1 MKVDYKYT
9 YVQKG
14 ETNHES
20 RTNVA
25 SIPGCAGP
33 GTASRIEAPRGEESK
48 KSAVESPSHYTAG
61 FVECIDALDSATATL
76 TGNEALYIAN
86 VIKYCWRWKLKN
98 GVEDLKKARW
108 YLDRLIGK
116 LS

>member
-1 MKVDYKYT
+1 MKIDYKYT
-9 YVQKG
+9 YVQEG
-14 ETNHES
+14 NS
-20 RTNVA
+20 NGNRTDMA
-25 SIPGCAGP
+25 PIPGCAGP
-33 GTASRIEAPRGEESK
+33 GVASSTQAPRREESK
-48 KSAVESPSHYTAG
+48 TSQVESPSHYTAG

>member
-14 ETNHES
+14 ETNEH
-20 RTNVA
+20 RTDVA
-25 SIPGCAGP
+25 SIPGCTGP
-33 GTASRIEAPRGEESK
+33 GTTTRFEASRREEGK

>member
-1 MKVDYKYT
+1 MKIDYKYT
-9 YVQKG
+9 YVEGNQN
-14 ETNHES
+14 EH
-20 RTNVA
+20 RTDVA
-25 SIPGCAGP
+25 TIPGCTGP
-33 GTASRIEAPRGEESK
+33 GTSSRIEAPRREESK

>member
-1 MKVDYKYT
+1 MKIDYKYT

-14 ETNHES
+14 ETNEH
-20 RTNVA
+20 RTDMA
-25 SIPGCAGP
+25 PIPGCAGS
-33 GTASRIEAPRGEESK
+33 GTVTSFETSRREESK
-48 KSAVESPSHYTAG
+48 TSQVESPSHYTAG

>member
-14 ETNHES
+14 ETNEH
-20 RTNVA
+20 RTDVA
-25 SIPGCAGP
+25 SIPGCTGSRATCSVEEP
-33 GTASRIEAPRGEESK
+33 RREASKTSQ
-48 KSAVESPSHYTAG
+48 VESPSHYTAG

-76 TGNEALYIAN
+76 TGSEALYIAN